1 METDAL
7 LLYCVPPM
15 LPIRDVIP
23 SRTTPG
29 ITLLLIAL
37 NVLVFVV
44 TFAAPNASAPALS
57 PVPTSDAGLTGHLD
71 LWLTATISLFRH
83 SGLVHLAGNL
93 AALWLF
99 GENVEDRF
107 GHLRFLLCY
116 LVLGDAAA
124 LAEFWLVPSPAAPL
138 IGATGAIAGIA
149 AAYLVMFPRSRFLS
163 IVPTGVPPTL
173 IELPATAVAV
183 TWFLLQVARGTGP
196 LTLFVG
202 AAGGALAA
210 WLLRRPERQRV
221 EWWAE

>member
-1 METDAL
+1 
-7 LLYCVPPM
+7 M

-44 TFAAPNASAPALS
+44 TFAAPNASAHALV
-57 PVPTSDAGLTGHLD
+57 PVPTPDAGLTGHLD
-71 LWLTATISLFRH
+71 RWLTETISLFRH
-83 SGLVHLAGNL
+83 GSLVHLTGNL

-116 LVLGDAAA
+116 LVLGYGTA
-124 LAEFWLVPSPAAPL
+124 LADFWLVPSPAAPL
-138 IGATGAIAGIA
+138 SGATGAIAGIA
-149 AAYLVMFPRSRFLS
+149 AAYLVMFPRSRLLS
-163 IVPTGVPPTL
+163 ILPTGVPPTL
-173 IELPATAVAV
+173 IELPAAAVAAA
-183 TWFLLQVARGTGP
+183 WFLLQVARGTGP

-202 AAGGALAA
+202 AAGGALAV

>member
-1 METDAL
+1 M
-7 LLYCVPPM
+7 
-15 LPIRDVIP
+15 
-23 SRTTPG
+23 
-29 ITLLLIAL
+29 
-37 NVLVFVV
+37 
-44 TFAAPNASAPALS
+44 
-57 PVPTSDAGLTGHLD
+57 
-71 LWLTATISLFRH
+71 
-83 SGLVHLAGNL
+83 
-93 AALWLF
+93 
-99 GENVEDRF
+99 
-107 GHLRFLLCY
+107 
-116 LVLGDAAA
+116 
-124 LAEFWLVPSPAAPL
+124 PSPAAPL